1 MGLLLFYDTETPPMA
16 LQVHESRNLRQARQT
31 ASVLTCH
38 VFHNTLPTP
47 SQDYGFV

>member
-16 LQVHESRNLRQARQT
+16 LQVHESRNLRQARRS

-38 VFHNTLPTP
+38 VSVGYASYSLTGL
-47 SQDYGFV
+47 